1 MKQIY
6 VSAVV
11 SLYSGTVVAHPT
23 CSVVCWV
30 QRINRH
36 ILCTWQTISLIIDV
50 LVLHPTDKPDSWA
63 KFTSQKVMKTSSPT
77 PERSTENS
85 LWGWFFV
92 CVYFFR
98 SENNVNIYENDIQLS
113 DRCQGL
119 VLFGLPFQT
128 TILSIQTRFQTDLW
142 SRTRATSA
150 RWVNS
155 LWQTVRHVSQ
165 AQNVT
170 TQKTL
175 PVWCIR
181 PQNFWFLLWN
191 SSVCSS
197 VKFLARIT
205 LLKWCNCNFPHKR
218 GSLSDSKLF
227 LEISC

>member
-1 MKQIY
+1 MNFNNFFFSLSFFFLGNW
-6 VSAVV
+6 VSKLWNRFMCQQLF
-11 SLYSGTVVAHPT
+11 LYSATVVAHPNS
-23 CSVVCWV
+23 SVVCWV

-63 KFTSQKVMKTSSPT
+63 KFRSQKVMKTSSPT
-77 PERSTENS
+77 SKRSTENS

-98 SENNVNIYENDIQLS
+98 SENNVEYLWKWHTAQWQMPKLS
-113 DRCQGL
+113 TIWIAISDNYSFNTDKIPDRFMIPNSSSP
-119 VLFGLPFQT
+119 VK
-128 TILSIQTRFQTDLW
+128 
-142 SRTRATSA
+142 
-150 RWVNS
+150 WVNS

-170 TQKTL
+170 TQKL
-175 PVWCIR
+175 WLCDVYR

-197 VKFLARIT
+197 WKFWL
-205 LLKWCNCNFPHKR
+205 
-218 GSLSDSKLF
+218 G
-227 LEISC
+227 

>member
-1 MKQIY
+1 M
-6 VSAVV
+6 
-11 SLYSGTVVAHPT
+11 VAHPNS
-23 CSVVCWV
+23 SVVCWV

-63 KFTSQKVMKTSSPT
+63 KFRSQKVMKTSSPT
-77 PERSTENS
+77 SKRSTENS

-92 CVYFFR
+92 CVYFFQKTMW
-98 SENNVNIYENDIQLS
+98 NIYENDTQLS
-113 DRCQGL
+113 DRCQSL

-142 SRTRATSA
+142 SRTRAPSVK
-150 RWVNS
+150 WVNS

-170 TQKTL
+170 TQKL
-175 PVWCIR
+175 WLCDVYC

-197 VKFLARIT
+197 GKFWL
-205 LLKWCNCNFPHKR
+205 
-218 GSLSDSKLF
+218 G
-227 LEISC
+227 

>member
-1 MKQIY
+1 MSWCYIQQI
-6 VSAVV
+6 SRILEQNSQAKK
-11 SLYSGTVVAHPT
+11 SWKHLPQLLKGQQRTLSGDDSS
-23 CSVVCWV
+23 SV
-30 QRINRH
+30 
-36 ILCTWQTISLIIDV
+36 
-50 LVLHPTDKPDSWA
+50 
-63 KFTSQKVMKTSSPT
+63 FTFSDQKTM
-77 PERSTENS
+77 
-85 LWGWFFV
+85 W
-92 CVYFFR
+92 
-98 SENNVNIYENDIQLS
+98 NIYENDIQLS

-170 TQKTL
+170 TQK
-175 PVWCIR
+175 
-181 PQNFWFLLWN
+181 LWLCDVFAPKTFGFFCEN

>member
-1 MKQIY
+1 MSWCYIQQI
-6 VSAVV
+6 SRILEQNSQAKK
-11 SLYSGTVVAHPT
+11 SWKHLPQLLKGQQRTLSGDDSS
-23 CSVVCWV
+23 SV
-30 QRINRH
+30 
-36 ILCTWQTISLIIDV
+36 
-50 LVLHPTDKPDSWA
+50 
-63 KFTSQKVMKTSSPT
+63 FTFSDPKTM
-77 PERSTENS
+77 R
-85 LWGWFFV
+85 
-92 CVYFFR
+92 
-98 SENNVNIYENDIQLS
+98 NIYENDIQLS

-142 SRTRATSA
+142 SRTQATSA

-165 AQNVT
+165 APNVT